1 MSLHKID
8 CLGNAKKI
16 FFIGIGGISMSSL
29 AFICKKAGYIVA
41 GSDRAESALTDKL
54 KAADIPVFPR
64 HDEKNIEG
72 YDAVVYTGAI
82 HADNPELSMA
92 KRKNLPI
99 IYRATLLGDIMKNYR
114 ARIGVAG
121 MHGKSSATGM
131 ISHLFLSAGKNPT
144 VVSGAEMSDMNGAYR
159 LGGKDFFI
167 FEACEYMD
175 SFLHFFPTL
184 AVILNIGLDHTDYF
198 SGIEQ
203 IKASFAKY
211 ADIAV
216 NCGGAALVNGDDENT
231 LAATAACTH
240 RVTFGITGE
249 NLDYRAENITYNKGK
264 ASFSVMRGERK
275 IADISLSVPGA
286 HNIYNALAACAA
298 GDMHSLTYEEISA
311 GVSSFSGISRRF
323 EYKGS
328 VGGADIYIDYAHHP
342 DEIEATIA
350 CARGIC
356 SGRVIC
362 AFEPHTY
369 SRTYALY
376 DDFITALSE
385 ADAVIMLDVYAA
397 RETDTLGISSQAMA
411 KCIKNGYYAENYAK
425 CAEMLRALAGEN
437 DIILIL
443 GAGTVCKIADFFA

>member
-29 AFICKKAGYIVA
+29 AFICKEASYDVA

-121 MHGKSSATGM
+121 MQGKSSATGM

-144 VVSGAEMSDMNGAYR
+144 VVSGE
-159 LGGKDFFI
+159 DFFI

-249 NLDYRAENITYNKGK
+249 NLDYRADNIAYNKGK
-264 ASFSVMRGERK
+264 ASFSVMRGEQK

-298 GDMHSLTYEEISA
+298 GDMHSLT
-311 GVSSFSGISRRF
+311 
-323 EYKGS
+323 
-328 VGGADIYIDYAHHP
+328 
-342 DEIEATIA
+342 
-350 CARGIC
+350 
-356 SGRVIC
+356 
-362 AFEPHTY
+362 
-369 SRTYALY
+369 
-376 DDFITALSE
+376 
-385 ADAVIMLDVYAA
+385 
-397 RETDTLGISSQAMA
+397 
-411 KCIKNGYYAENYAK
+411 
-425 CAEMLRALAGEN
+425 
-437 DIILIL
+437 
-443 GAGTVCKIADFFA
+443 